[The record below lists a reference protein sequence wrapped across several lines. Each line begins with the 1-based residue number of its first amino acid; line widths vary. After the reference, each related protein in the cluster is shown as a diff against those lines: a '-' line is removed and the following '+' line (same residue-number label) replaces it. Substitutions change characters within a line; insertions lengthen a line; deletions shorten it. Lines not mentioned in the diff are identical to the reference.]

1 MTDKV
6 KQRKVGEPP
15 KGFMK
20 VFGPKKKPMFIPKG
34 EAHRNPADT
43 VEQEIIR
50 KIRERGNKKSTKG
63 YGAARTKGMGLQDEK
78 LKPGKVTK
86 AFAGA
91 LALGLSAK
99 DRIEGKKKTA
109 PVAMGG
115 IGAAMVKEKA
125 IRKILGRDKG
135 SPKSGEKGFK
145 HKGTLQ
151 EIEKKTFGKKK
162 KRYDER
168 DAITDAHHPAVA
180 KELKKKG
187 LNSKKVQ
194 EDILKE
200 KMKSYNTGGMN
211 EATDYKKY
219 LKGLKKAEGAVF
231 RAKYKAKQLATAG
244 GQAAL
249 RAAKASKYGKIALGV
264 AAAGLTAKEYLK
276 RKMKKNE
283 KKPQK
288 KMGGGAVKKYS
299 QGMSYQDMIPYGGKF
314 VKIKKEM
321 RDKATKNVK
330 QLTTS
335 DAAYSPERRYA
346 ALTQKTP
353 SGGKRYVKPITD
365 WDNKQDVIAGMKD
378 RLAGTQYGQGNWR
391 AQVLTPS
398 EAEEQRLIPR
408 QKRISGRRPAQVA
421 GKNYPQRLKKKQ
433 PPRSRRELVRPKNVL
448 GRMGGGMMQRPNP
461 VGYSK
466 GTMVK
471 AKGCKLGRTKPT
483 KLY

>member
-1 MTDKV
+1 MPITVSAAPGWKKKINELLKKRPKDRV
-6 KQRKVGEPP
+6 TQRDIA
-15 KGFMK
+15 
-20 VFGPKKKPMFIPKG
+20 GPKK
-34 EAHRNPADT
+34 
-43 VEQEIIR
+43 
-50 KIRERGNKKSTKG
+50 
-63 YGAARTKGMGLQDEK
+63 
-78 LKPGKVTK
+78 
-86 AFAGA
+86 
-91 LALGLSAK
+91 
-99 DRIEGKKKTA
+99 
-109 PVAMGG
+109 
-115 IGAAMVKEKA
+115 
-125 IRKILGRDKG
+125 
-135 SPKSGEKGFK
+135 
-145 HKGTLQ
+145 
-151 EIEKKTFGKKK
+151 
-162 KRYDER
+162 
-168 DAITDAHHPAVA
+168 
-180 KELKKKG
+180 
-187 LNSKKVQ
+187 
-194 EDILKE
+194 
-200 KMKSYNTGGMN
+200 
-211 EATDYKKY
+211 
-219 LKGLKKAEGAVF
+219 
-231 RAKYKAKQLATAG
+231 
-244 GQAAL
+244 
-249 RAAKASKYGKIALGV
+249 
-264 AAAGLTAKEYLK
+264 
-276 RKMKKNE
+276 
-283 KKPQK
+283 
-288 KMGGGAVKKYS
+288 YS
-299 QGMSYQDMIPYGGKF
+299 NGMSYQDMMPYGGKF

-378 RLAGTQYGQGNWR
+378 RLAGTQYGQGPWR